1 MDGIEKIGSVTNE
14 SVLKHT
20 KKSWL
25 QWVTL
30 LNKAGAHL
38 WTHQQTVAYLNQKHK
53 VKPWWQQLVTIGY
66 QIYIGKRVA
75 GRNLKG
81 EFSITATKTIACTTS
96 QLWKFL
102 ISEEGIR
109 CWLKSY
115 GHVKIAA
122 GVEYEAENGV
132 YGQIRT
138 LKKGVRIRL
147 TWMEMDW
154 PKKSV
159 VQVYMV
165 PRGDKKSM
173 LIIQHEQLVDG
184 RLRHTLRDQ
193 WKSVLENIQNH
204 FKIPTE

>member
-38 WTHQQTVAYLNQKHK
+38 WTHQQIVAYLSQKYK
-53 VKPWWQQLVTIGY
+53 VKPWWQQLVTTGY
-66 QIYIGKRVA
+66 EIYIGKRVP

-81 EFSITATKTIACTTS
+81 EFSVTATRTINCSVA
-96 QLWKFL
+96 QLWKYTV
-102 ISEEGIR
+102 SPEGIQ
-109 CWLKSY
+109 CWLKAY
-115 GHVKIAA
+115 GAITIAP

-165 PRGDKKSM
+165 PRGEKKSM
-173 LIIQHEQLVDG
+173 FIIQHEQLVDG
-184 RLRHTLRDQ
+184 RLRHTLREH
-193 WKSVLENIQNH
+193 WKTVLIDIQKK
-204 FKIPTE
+204 FL